1 MSKSRGGMGFKSLFG
16 FNIALLG
23 KQVWKCIEQPELL
36 VSRIL
41 KARYFAGVHVLN
53 AGRGQGSSFVWQGF
67 GKLRKFYA
75 GVLDGW
81 LEMVEVS

>member
-53 AGRGQGSSFVWQGF
+53 FGKVF